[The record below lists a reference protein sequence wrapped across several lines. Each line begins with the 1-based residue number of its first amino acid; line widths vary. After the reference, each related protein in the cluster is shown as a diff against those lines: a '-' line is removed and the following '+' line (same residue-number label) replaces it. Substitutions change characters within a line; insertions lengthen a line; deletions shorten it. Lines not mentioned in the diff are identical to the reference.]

1 MSQNNIHK
9 NDIHTTDFKQ
19 ILREE
24 ETYIKQRRKR
34 VHITEGEA
42 AEGKWGIAF
51 SNGGARAST
60 LMLGVMRKLMSDGV
74 DFFRRIDYLS
84 AVGGSSFMAAAFASL
99 LSGEKSTHKRGIFG
113 TRPKNSPF
121 LPETNEAGEGK
132 GVKPDV
138 QMAHF
143 RKRIKDI
150 QPHFWKQIGET
161 PGLMGIGA
169 SGAMYAFS
177 VLLFVMIGF
186 MSLHHFYFY
195 WISKCSGG
203 ELFQQFIDDN
213 TAQIKSWSEINQ
225 IFNFT
230 DGVKKMVIAV
240 IDASWSPDGLWA
252 AVIVSTVGLI
262 AGFGFFYTYLRPAL
276 RIKRR
281 HDVHIEI
288 KTKEFN

>member
-99 LSGEKSTHKRGIFG
+99 LSGEKIDTQ
-113 TRPKNSPF
+113 TRHIWYTPQKLPF
-121 LPETNEAGEGK
+121 PA
-132 GVKPDV
+132 
-138 QMAHF
+138 
-143 RKRIKDI
+143 R
-150 QPHFWKQIGET
+150 
-161 PGLMGIGA
+161 
-169 SGAMYAFS
+169 
-177 VLLFVMIGF
+177 
-186 MSLHHFYFY
+186 
-195 WISKCSGG
+195 
-203 ELFQQFIDDN
+203 
-213 TAQIKSWSEINQ
+213 NQ
-225 IFNFT
+225 
-230 DGVKKMVIAV
+230 
-240 IDASWSPDGLWA
+240 
-252 AVIVSTVGLI
+252 
-262 AGFGFFYTYLRPAL
+262 
-276 RIKRR
+276 
-281 HDVHIEI
+281 
-288 KTKEFN
+288 